1 MDTDTT
7 KWLSGL
13 QALNG
18 RPGRLLRP
26 PIDCVRQVQAA
37 RWAACRANH
46 ISHPGGTVSHHLDS
60 PASRQ
65 DPRLNLTFM
74 PGTYF
79 RALSIAGIV
88 CSIPREAAP
97 HLMCG

>member
-1 MDTDTT
+1 
-7 KWLSGL
+7 
-13 QALNG
+13 
-18 RPGRLLRP
+18 
-26 PIDCVRQVQAA
+26 
-37 RWAACRANH
+37 
-46 ISHPGGTVSHHLDS
+46 VSHHLDS

-97 HLMCG
+97 HLICG